1 MCRLHQIFFILLW
14 TYGYWYRQLRRLD
27 KHCITYYQ
35 RCHLMACFYR
45 PLSIPHACQDPIF
58 FQFLRVF
65 TKVEEACQEFSP
77 QWFATTLQGA
87 EDSAKV
93 WKALLKAQQLA
104 VYEWFDRFRTGISK
118 DVVLKMLPANLRSPD
133 FGDHDRWCLGRHR
146 AACVKRYL
154 AVCAPV
160 CVCLS
165 AKREILCATFHAHI
179 TIWVLF
185 FCRAMWDCINLG
197 YDNIGM
203 LCTVLPWLEVA
214 HA

>member
-1 MCRLHQIFFILLW
+1 
-14 TYGYWYRQLRRLD
+14 
-27 KHCITYYQ
+27 
-35 RCHLMACFYR
+35 MACFYR

-65 TKVEEACQEFSP
+65 TKVEEACQEFSL

-154 AVCAPV
+154 AVCARVCACV
-160 CVCLS
+160 CVCQPSEKSCVQHSMPTSLYGFYFS
-165 AKREILCATFHAHI
+165 VVQCGIALT
-179 TIWVLF
+179 
-185 FCRAMWDCINLG
+185 
-197 YDNIGM
+197 
-203 LCTVLPWLEVA
+203 
-214 HA
+214 

>member
-1 MCRLHQIFFILLW
+1 MCRLHQIFFFLFW

-65 TKVEEACQEFSP
+65 TKVEEACQEF
-77 QWFATTLQGA
+77 
-87 EDSAKV
+87 
-93 WKALLKAQQLA
+93 
-104 VYEWFDRFRTGISK
+104 
-118 DVVLKMLPANLRSPD
+118 NLRSPD

-154 AVCAPV
+154 AVCARVCACV
-160 CVCLS
+160 CVCQPSEKSCVQHSMPTSLYGFYFS
-165 AKREILCATFHAHI
+165 VVQCGIALT
-179 TIWVLF
+179 
-185 FCRAMWDCINLG
+185 
-197 YDNIGM
+197 
-203 LCTVLPWLEVA
+203 
-214 HA
+214 